1 MKKPFWMTLSVL
13 VAATVI
19 LMLLGYNF
27 IHTEYPEPEIVNEN
41 AKSHLDVKLNDF
53 SLPDRSLQIEANYSL
68 DPDLLQPA
76 EDWELRVWISE
87 PTKETTT
94 QNGTQNNAQDEA
106 SATVTITVTPYVG
119 TPLPKIGEPSG
130 VIVGIMTGKPG
141 RFPFDQYSARIGTQ
155 NDLDD
160 EIQTQLPFRFNT
172 ENRLKDYDLVAVS
185 GGSNIQV
192 ITLNRNWVSKWV
204 IPFLPLSMLLLYAS
218 WVFSF
223 AFFRSESREVALV
236 SNVALI
242 LSVLSLRALVVP
254 DGIPIGCIFDL
265 ALTIP
270 TVVIFLCIIQV
281 IRVQMRQQC

>member
-1 MKKPFWMTLSVL
+1 MKKQFCLILSVL
-13 VAATVI
+13 VVVTMI
-19 LMLLGYNF
+19 LMFVAYDL
-27 IHTEYPEPEIVNEN
+27 IHTEYPEPEIVNES
-41 AKSHLDVKLNDF
+41 AKSYLHVRLNDL

-87 PTKETTT
+87 PKKETTT
-94 QNGTQNNAQDEA
+94 QNGTQSDTQDEA

-119 TPLPKIGEPSG
+119 KPLPKIGEPSG
-130 VIVGIMTGKPG
+130 VIVGIMTGNPG

-155 NDLDD
+155 NDLAG

-185 GGSNIQV
+185 GGSNEQV
-192 ITLNRNWVSKWV
+192 ITLNRNRVSRWV
-204 IPFLPLSMLLLYAS
+204 IPFLPLSLLLLYAS
-218 WVFSF
+218 WVFYF
-223 AFFRSESREVALV
+223 AFCRSHSGEVALL

-254 DGIPIGCIFDL
+254 DGIPIPCIFDL
-265 ALTIP
+265 ALAVP
-270 TVVIFLCIIQV
+270 TAVIFACIIRV
-281 IRVQMRQQC
+281 IRVQMRQKR

>member
-1 MKKPFWMTLSVL
+1 MKKLVWIFLSIL
-13 VAATVI
+13 AATII
-19 LMLLGYNF
+19 LIFVGYNF

-41 AKSHLDVKLNDF
+41 EKSFLDVKLNSF

-68 DPDLLQPA
+68 DPDLPQPA

-94 QNGTQNNAQDEA
+94 QNGTQNNTQDEA

-130 VIVGIMTGKPG
+130 VISGIMTGEPG

-155 NDLDD
+155 NDFNS

-172 ENRLKDYDLVAVS
+172 ENRLKDYDLDAVS
-185 GGSNIQV
+185 GGSNIEI

-204 IPFLPLSMLLLYAS
+204 IPFVPLSILLIYAS
-218 WVFSF
+218 WVLYV
-223 AFFRSESREVALV
+223 AFFRRESKEMALV
-236 SNVALI
+236 SNVALFI
-242 LSVLSLRALVVP
+242 SLLSLRALVVP
-254 DGIPIGCIFDL
+254 DGIPFGCIFDL
-265 ALTIP
+265 ALIIP
-270 TVVIFLCIIQV
+270 TAIIFACVVRIIQV
-281 IRVQMRQQC
+281 QIR